1 MFRYQQKHDKGWYSS
16 IMSVLQNL
24 ENNQEA
30 PSRQVRKKSTTPIG
44 KTAQTFAENHE
55 TKSGAGYL

>member
-1 MFRYQQKHDKGWYSS
+1 
-16 IMSVLQNL
+16 MSVLQNL